1 MRHPFLSIL
10 LILVLCFPLSWGHHD
25 VYASM
30 KKKGKSASSSKSSY
44 KKKSNKKTKHIVK
57 SEVLRVR
64 KVRKVRKEKESR
76 LIICLS
82 KHIMIPIKYF

>member
-30 KKKGKSASSSKSSY
+30 KKKGKSASSSKSSN
-44 KKKSNKKTKHIVK
+44 KKKSNKKDKAHSK
-57 SEVLRVR
+57 SR
-64 KVRKVRKEKESR
+64 S
-76 LIICLS
+76 S
-82 KHIMIPIKYF
+82 KSKKGKKGDADLNFYNTND